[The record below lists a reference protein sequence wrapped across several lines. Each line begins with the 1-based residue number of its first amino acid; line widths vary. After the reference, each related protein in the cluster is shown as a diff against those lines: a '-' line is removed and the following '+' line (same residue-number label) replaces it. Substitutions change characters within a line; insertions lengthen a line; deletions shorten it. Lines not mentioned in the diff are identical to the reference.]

1 MSKMGVDLCN
11 VYQDMVGIH
20 GRGIR
25 SYRVGS
31 MVIIDIVIT
40 MLFSAAIYQIPW
52 VQSRFNFRILTAV
65 LILLITFMHRSLCGN
80 DSGKD

>member
-11 VYQDMVGIH
+11 VYQDMIGIH

-25 SYRVGS
+25 SYRIGS

-65 LILLITFMHRSLCGN
+65 LILLITFMHRSLCAN
-80 DSGKD
+80 VPDKD